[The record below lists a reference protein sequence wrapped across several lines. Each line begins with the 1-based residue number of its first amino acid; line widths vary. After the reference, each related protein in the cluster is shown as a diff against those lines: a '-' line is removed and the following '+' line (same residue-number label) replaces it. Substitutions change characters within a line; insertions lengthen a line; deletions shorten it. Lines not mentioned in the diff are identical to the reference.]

1 MTRCKKELTD
11 ILLHIAQI
19 ISCVCLLWASL
30 VGSVIKNLPANAGD
44 LGVIRGLGR
53 PPGRGNGYLPTLVF
67 LSGKI
72 LEGGAWQ
79 ALSGGSKTVR
89 HVLVTKGQ

>member
-44 LGVIRGLGR
+44 LGVI
-53 PPGRGNGYLPTLVF
+53 PGETSWKRKWLPTHSSILVWKNPRRRSLAGF
-67 LSGKI
+67 VWG
-72 LEGGAWQ
+72 
-79 ALSGGSKTVR
+79 
-89 HVLVTKGQ
+89 